1 MLGTGLFFDRKDMD
15 ILRLVNRV
23 LEGRIKSI
31 GIAADPHLHPHGIKE
46 LVDSAVAR
54 MAYAVVNLLRNL
66 DAGRTQTRDRLL
78 GLRILYDEVI
88 NSTRS
93 GLSRNTAR
101 VLMQIMKDIVRAYGD
116 EKRQLKLAHD
126 FRAAAQGTPRIVRR
140 LLRRYNLPEMSEEW
154 NQLAFDEHVY
164 DMNTKGRKSPT
175 HLIMDAWIKGL
186 RNLTIIYDNSVDQ
199 DVAEEVLKASAIV
212 GITVRIGIEF
222 NVPFRGRFISF
233 LWIPRGFSSDQDFL
247 DFLKSP
253 KMVALGARGREV
265 VAFRREMILHSITV
279 WNEKRRPFHIQEIGI
294 ELPPISVDD
303 FLNYVGRGHANRE
316 RLAEYMYTVY
326 CPLIEKRL
334 EELYNKKS
342 PLDTDEVVQRDIL
355 ERVYPDTILS
365 EWLSH
370 DNHPELPFIDLTKDL
385 DHLPHLLAM
394 KPIALMRM
402 LQDVNAG
409 YRMVLNT
416 HGLTVQDVMELL
428 WDCEGVISH
437 LEIFYMRDWV
447 GGRGSSISEIGEL
460 QAALNSGQGPRLK
473 QMIRQMIREMYDN
486 GDDER
491 AAKFEK
497 ILVNVP
503 SLWER
508 YKTLPLKTRLGTGA
522 SNRTRAF
529 GMGLVVTDSLPR
541 RGTKFLREQ
550 SQKQAMIPIHVEVEQ
565 RIVYRERENASV
577 FDNFLRHLRFLPG
590 CSRLGMEK
598 SREWAFCGDSVRI
611 SNEGNLVN
619 LGGTCNY
626 RNFIQQ
632 GEGSKAPGIHYLNNR
647 ITNLLKVLTGFIP
660 AMFACLYTQ
669 DWWVLAWFGPFIW
682 FGITGVRNVLQ
693 MVLSSKGF
701 SRSTLIHWRDGVSV
715 NRICDS
721 LMYTGISVL
730 LLDVII
736 RYYFLGSFLKVD
748 SESDALLVMTVI
760 NLVNGV
766 YICSH
771 NIYRGFPRSAA
782 IGNIF
787 RAMISIPLATAYN
800 NGFWALL
807 MALGVQDPGF
817 YLIPA
822 ASIISKMASDTV
834 AGVIEGCADS
844 HVNRRVAITDYQ
856 NKIRSVFDC
865 YTALELLFPK
875 EDAISCLAHPGGLNG
890 RGGAEAAALERA
902 FIVNALDMMYF
913 WYYQPRAQEAFRHV
927 LRTMANADKT
937 VIALSQL
944 VLLRER
950 EVAQLMVDGLIGRDF
965 SRPLAFFLSKR
976 KEYVKAVVR
985 LCKAGRIHN
994 NSQTRNTVV
1003 FGEGHDG

>member
-101 VLMQIMKDIVRAYGD
+101 VLMQIMKDIVRAHGD

-126 FRAAAQGTPRIVRR
+126 FRAAAQGTPRVVRR

-186 RNLTIIYDNSVDQ
+186 RNLTIIYDNCVDQ

-222 NVPFRGRFISF
+222 NVPFRGHFISF

-247 DFLKSP
+247 NFLKSP

-265 VAFRREMILHSITV
+265 VAYRREMILHSITV
-279 WNEKRRPFHIQEIGI
+279 WNEKMRPKHIQEMGI
-294 ELPPISVDD
+294 DLPPVSMDD

-326 CPLIEKRL
+326 CPLIEARL
-334 EELYNKKS
+334 EELYNKKE
-342 PLDTDEVVQRDIL
+342 PLDTDEVAQKNVL
-355 ERVYPDTILS
+355 ERIYPDIILS
-365 EWLSH
+365 EWFDHKL
-370 DNHPELPFIDLTKDL
+370 HPELPHIDLTKDL
-385 DHLPHLLAM
+385 DHLPHLMAM

-447 GGRGSSISEIGEL
+447 GGRRSSISEIGEL
-460 QAALNSGQGPRLK
+460 QSALNSGQGPRLK
-473 QMIRQMIREMYDN
+473 QMIRQMIREMYDI

-497 ILVNVP
+497 ILTNVP

-541 RGTKFLREQ
+541 RGIRFLKEQ
-550 SQKQAMIPIHVEVEQ
+550 SQKQAMIPIQVEVEQ
-565 RIVYRERENASV
+565 RIIYRERENPGP
-577 FDNFLRHLRFLPG
+577 FDNFLRALRVLPG

-598 SREWAFCGDSVRI
+598 FREWAFSGDTVRI

-619 LGGTCNY
+619 LGGATNY
-626 RNFIQQ
+626 RNFTPP
-632 GEGSKAPGIHYLNNR
+632 GENSKSPGVHYLNNR
-647 ITNLLKVLTGFIP
+647 FTNFLKIMTGFIP

-669 DWWVLAWFGPFIW
+669 EWWFLAWFGPFIW

-736 RYYFLGSFLKVD
+736 RYYFLGIFLQVD
-748 SESDALLVMTVI
+748 SESNPLLVMAVI

-787 RAMISIPLATAYN
+787 RALISIPLATAYN
-800 NGFWALL
+800 HGLWGLL
-807 MALGVQDPGF
+807 AVMGVQDPGF

-856 NKIRSVFDC
+856 NKLRSVFDC

-890 RGGAEAAALERA
+890 RGGAEAAALERS

-950 EVAQLMVDGLIGRDF
+950 EVAQLMVDGLVGRDF

-976 KEYVKAVVR
+976 KEYVKDVVR
-985 LCKAGRIHN
+985 LCKNGRIHN
-994 NSQTRNTVV
+994 SAQSRNAVV
-1003 FGEGHDG
+1003 FGEGRDF